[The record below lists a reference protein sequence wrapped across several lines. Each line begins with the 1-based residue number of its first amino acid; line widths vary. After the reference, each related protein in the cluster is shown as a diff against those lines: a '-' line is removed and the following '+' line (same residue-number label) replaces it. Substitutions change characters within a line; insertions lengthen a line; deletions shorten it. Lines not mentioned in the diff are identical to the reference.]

1 MIDQRTPSFQELEQ
15 LGHAPPLYEQH
26 HFDQLYSTVDL
37 SGYMTPA
44 PEARTPSVSHSRI
57 GSVDDLT
64 SMGAAMSGNFSANV
78 LQTRLSNLQNR
89 DLSRG
94 TQNYGHIFIDE
105 GSSLRSALQVAS
117 EDEVMLSMHSDNGP
131 VSVPD
136 HASHTGGN
144 GSGHSNKNPLSRHPS
159 EEERSQSGAQT
170 PQHIEYNTE
179 DLSRVPSY
187 STAMQAPTRTP
198 ISNGLPTYQIAT
210 SRPPSPSPAMP
221 QAPIPA
227 HTHTIRSTSDGTSS
241 TVTLPARTLQSN
253 QRLLQDEQRRSSNSQ
268 ARGRH

>member
-37 SGYMTPA
+37 SGYMTPVQ
-44 PEARTPSVSHSRI
+44 EAHTPLVSHSRI

-64 SMGAAMSGNFSANV
+64 SMGAAVSGNFSANV

-94 TQNYGHIFIDE
+94 TLNYSHISSDE
-105 GSSLRSALQVAS
+105 GSSLRPALQLAS
-117 EDEVMLSMHSDNGP
+117 DDEIMLPMHSGNGP
-131 VSVPD
+131 VSFPD
-136 HASHTGGN
+136 HPSNTGGN
-144 GSGHSNKNPLSRHPS
+144 GTGHSNSNALSRHPS
-159 EEERSQSGAQT
+159 EEERSRSGAQT
-170 PQHIEYNTE
+170 PQHVEYNKE
-179 DLSRVPSY
+179 DLSKVPSY

-198 ISNGLPTYQIAT
+198 IHNGLPTYQKAT
-210 SRPPSPSPAMP
+210 SRPPSPSPAVP

-227 HTHTIRSTSDGTSS
+227 HTHTTRSCGESTSSA
-241 TVTLPARTLQSN
+241 VTLPVRTPPLN
-253 QRLLQDEQRRSSNSQ
+253 QRVQQDEERRSRISQ
-268 ARGRH
+268 ARGRP